1 MRLITLLATA
11 SALHVAPRAG
21 ANCRAGGLCMVASSA
36 SASSSDD
43 ELIRATLSWL
53 DGFVIKLNLCPFAAA
68 YRKET
73 RVVVDRS
80 VDASIAVLS
89 AELARLRSVP
99 PHKPATT
106 LVLMPRLSEFQDLM
120 AAQAAAE
127 ELADADAGAVAS
139 SAVAPVQVLAFHPHA
154 AYGDVTLDAADF
166 STRSPVPMLHLLR
179 DADVEKAEHSW
190 AAQHAPHSAPGI
202 QERNQALL
210 RGRGYEACVGDA
222 AAAAGMD
229 PWSI

>member
-1 MRLITLLATA
+1 MIMLGRLITLLAAA
-11 SALHVAPRAG
+11 SALRVAPR
-21 ANCRAGGLCMVASSA
+21 CSGGSMVVSSA

-106 LVLMPRLSEFQDLM
+106 LVLLPRLSEFQDLM